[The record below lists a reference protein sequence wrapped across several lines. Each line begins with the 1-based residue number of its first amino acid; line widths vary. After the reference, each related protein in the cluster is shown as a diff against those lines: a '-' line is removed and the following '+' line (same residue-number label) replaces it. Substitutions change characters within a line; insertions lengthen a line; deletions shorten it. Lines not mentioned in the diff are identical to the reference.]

1 MIGIDQAALTVAGV
15 LLVGRAYFV
24 GDEISIHPLAGAAS
38 SVTVGGILLAVL
50 YWQNQASKR
59 SEKRWQDQ
67 NKAHD
72 RDRSTMLE
80 ILKELT
86 KNKPDSG

>member
-1 MIGIDQAALTVAGV
+1 MIGIDQAALTVAGGII
-15 LLVGRAYFV
+15 VGNAYVAGEETGF
-24 GDEISIHPLAGAAS
+24 HPLAGAAS

-86 KNKPDSG
+86 KNKPGSG